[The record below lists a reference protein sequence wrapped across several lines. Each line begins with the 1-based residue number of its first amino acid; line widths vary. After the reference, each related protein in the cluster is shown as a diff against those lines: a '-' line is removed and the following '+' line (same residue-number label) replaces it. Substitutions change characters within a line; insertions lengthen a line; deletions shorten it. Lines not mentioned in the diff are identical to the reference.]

1 MGEALGIGI
10 SLGLPVA
17 LLFLWGRHLWQI
29 LGSVPSHETPPADAR
44 AAYED
49 IRRAAGARL

>member
-17 LLFLWGRHLWQI
+17 LLFVWGRHLWRI
-29 LGSVPSHETPPADAR
+29 LGSAASQETPPADVR
-44 AAYED
+44 AAYDD